1 MIYEMKR
8 SQKKALN
15 VTGLN
20 LQESIDRVHLLCK
33 LKFQQVP
40 CFLSH
45 NFSLLFNTL
54 KEVEVSTLWRKL
66 KGFKDSY
73 SCQLFHVSEQLGKY
87 SIHGA
92 AGYWKWTPSFT
103 SRPPSVSIYVA
114 TLTYIS
120 LSILTC
126 EGEPCQTK
134 IFPGRGEKKHVINL
148 RISSNE
154 GMPLHGLLNEW
165 HLSKPLSTK
174 DYIHRKAKDV
184 HPWTLTLHWKI
195 PIFKEIHQLIHD
207 SWWIFQPVM
216 LAFGG
221 VSTKVPRF
229 EMSTMFHHEVNDF
242 GQGSG

>member
-1 MIYEMKR
+1 M
-8 SQKKALN
+8 
-15 VTGLN
+15 
-20 LQESIDRVHLLCK
+20 
-33 LKFQQVP
+33 P

-54 KEVEVSTLWRKL
+54 KEVEVLTLWRKL
-66 KGFKDSY
+66 ERFKDSY

-92 AGYWKWTPSFT
+92 AGYWKRTPSVT
-103 SRPPSVSIYVA
+103 SRTPSVSIYVA

-126 EGEPCQTK
+126 DNLNLVKRRSFQAGV
-134 IFPGRGEKKHVINL
+134 KKKQVIHW

-174 DYIHRKAKDV
+174 DYVLSYDETCSKKSHSSQTQRCTHLSTNI
-184 HPWTLTLHWKI
+184 TLEN
-195 PIFKEIHQLIHD
+195 PYVQ
-207 SWWIFQPVM
+207 
-216 LAFGG
+216 
-221 VSTKVPRF
+221 
-229 EMSTMFHHEVNDF
+229 
-242 GQGSG
+242 